1 MKKKENKLPQI
12 LTAILAIL
20 MILTGTA
27 FIASSKKTEEN
38 KETTEE
44 TPSYANKLEEEMSKF
59 KEAQEAINN
68 VIYLEIEKDKD
79 IADANTVSFYQ
90 MYGIIQNVVEKDD
103 KVTYV
108 FMNQDNLNYFLS
120 AVQGDLTNAIQ
131 EEYSVTINTSDFQTF
146 DVVDAKEED
155 KKNIEKDLR
164 EVVNKYQVYHK
175 DTKFLEVIFS

>member
-12 LTAILAIL
+12 LTAILAML

-27 FIASSKKTEEN
+27 FIANSKKTEEN

-68 VIYLEIEKDKD
+68 VIYLEIDKDKD

-164 EVVNKYQVYHK
+164 EAVNKYQVYHK
-175 DTKFLEVIFS
+175 ETEFLEVIFS

>member
-27 FIASSKKTEEN
+27 FIANSKKTEEN

-164 EVVNKYQVYHK
+164 EAVNKYQVYHK
-175 DTKFLEVIFS
+175 ETEFLEVIFS